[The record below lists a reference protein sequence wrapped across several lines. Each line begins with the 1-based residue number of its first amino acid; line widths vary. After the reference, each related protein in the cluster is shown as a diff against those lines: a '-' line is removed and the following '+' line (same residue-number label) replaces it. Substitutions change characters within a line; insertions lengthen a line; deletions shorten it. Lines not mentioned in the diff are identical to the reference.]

1 MDVNVDFVQVT
12 IMVENSIESIRED
25 MRQALVIKVDGNMLG
40 VKKLEVRIVK
50 DDLISSGG
58 LCLESRHLCKGG
70 LG

>member
-40 VKKLEVRIVK
+40 VKKRGKNCE
-50 DDLISSGG
+50 G
-58 LCLESRHLCKGG
+58 
-70 LG
+70 